1 MIIKSFELDKIK
13 SSKKKLILIYGL
25 NQGYKNQVIKNL
37 FEKLFEGE
45 ILRYDENEI
54 LNNHEEF
61 ISNLMNRSL
70 FDDNKL
76 IIISRAS
83 DKIVKFINE
92 IIEKNIEKIKIII
105 NIEKNIE
112 KIKIIINSDNLEKK
126 SKLRNLF
133 EKEKDLVC
141 IPFYEDNDKSLNIIA
156 QNFFKQK
163 NIKVSQEI
171 INLLIGRSRG
181 DRGNLN
187 NELNKIENLSI
198 TKKNIELED
207 IIKLTNLSENY
218 SVFELAENYLAKN
231 KKQVSKILN
240 ENNFANE
247 ECILILR
254 TILNRSKRLLKLKE
268 NQNQTGNI
276 DLTISSFKPPIFWKE
291 KDTVKKQVQS
301 WSVDEV
307 KNMIYK
313 INDLEI
319 LVKKNSSNSLNF
331 VSDFVSNY

>member
-1 MIIKSFELDKIK
+1 MIIKSFEVDKIK
-13 SSKKKLILIYGL
+13 SIKKDLILFYGS
-25 NQGYKNQVIKNL
+25 NQGHKNHVIKEL
-37 FEKLFEGE
+37 FEKLFEGK
-45 ILRYDENEI
+45 ISRFDENEI
-54 LNNHEEF
+54 LNNYEEF
-61 ISNLMNRSL
+61 ISGLINKSL
-70 FDDNKL
+70 FEDYKL
-76 IIISRAS
+76 IIISRTS
-83 DKIVKFINE
+83 DKILKLVNE
-92 IIEKNIEKIKIII
+92 ILERK
-105 NIEKNIE
+105 IE

-133 EKEKDLVC
+133 EKEKELVC
-141 IPFYEDNDKSLNIIA
+141 IPFYEDNDKSLSIIA
-156 QNFFKQK
+156 QNFFRQK

-181 DRGNLN
+181 DRGNLI

-198 TKKNIELED
+198 TKKNIDMED
-207 IIKLTNLSENY
+207 VTKLTNLSENY

-240 ENNFANE
+240 ENNFAND

-268 NQNQTGNI
+268 SQNITRNI

-291 KDTVKKQVQS
+291 KDVVKKQIQS
-301 WSVDEV
+301 WSNDEV
-307 KNMIYK
+307 KKIIYK

-319 LVKKNSSNSLNF
+319 LVKKNSHNSLNF

>member
-13 SSKKKLILIYGL
+13 SKKTNLILIYGS
-25 NQGYKNQVIKNL
+25 NQGYKNQIIKEVFTNL
-37 FEKLFEGE
+37 FKGE
-45 ILRYDENEI
+45 ILKFDENEI
-54 LNNHEEF
+54 LNNQEEF
-61 ISNLMNRSL
+61 ISNLMNKSL
-70 FDDNKL
+70 FENEKL

-83 DKIVKFINE
+83 DKILRFINE
-92 IIEKNIEKIKIII
+92 IIERNIE
-105 NIEKNIE
+105 E
-112 KIKIIINSDNLEKK
+112 IKIIINSDNLEKK

-133 EKEKDLVC
+133 EKEKELMC
-141 IPFYEDNDKSLNIIA
+141 IPFYEDNDKNLSTIA
-156 QNFFKQK
+156 QNFFRQK
-163 NIKVSQEI
+163 NIKVSQQT
-171 INLLIGRSRG
+171 INLLVGRSRG

-198 TKKNIELED
+198 TKKNIDVED
-207 IIKLTNLSENY
+207 ILKLTNLSENY
-218 SVFELAENYLAKN
+218 SIFELAENYLAKN

-291 KDTVKKQVQS
+291 KDVVKKQIQS
-301 WSVDEV
+301 WSEDEV
-307 KNMIYK
+307 KKMIYK
-313 INDLEI
+313 MNELEI
-319 LVKKNSSNSLNF
+319 LVKKNSNNSLNF

>member
-1 MIIKSFELDKIK
+1 MIIKSYEIDKIK
-13 SSKKKLILIYGL
+13 SKNNNLFLIYGS
-25 NQGYKNQVIKNL
+25 NQGHKIQVIKDL
-37 FEKLFEGE
+37 FEKSFIGQ
-45 ILRYDENEI
+45 ISRFDEDEI

-61 ISNLMNRSL
+61 ISNLMNKSL
-70 FDDNKL
+70 FEDEKL
-76 IIISRAS
+76 IIISRTTEKIL
-83 DKIVKFINE
+83 KIVNE
-92 IIEKNIEKIKIII
+92 LIERNIEKIKIVF
-105 NIEKNIE
+105 
-112 KIKIIINSDNLEKK
+112 NSDSLEKK

-133 EKEKDLVC
+133 EKEKELIC
-141 IPFYEDNDKSLNIIA
+141 IPFYEDNNKSLNLIA
-156 QNFFKQK
+156 QNFFRKK

-171 INLLIGRSRG
+171 MNLLIERSKG

-187 NELNKIENLSI
+187 NELRKIEYLSI
-198 TKKNIELED
+198 TKKNIRIED
-207 IIKLTNLSENY
+207 VLKLTNLSENY

-268 NQNQTGNI
+268 SQNQTGSI

-291 KDTVKKQVQS
+291 KDVVKKQIQS
-301 WSVDEV
+301 WSEDEV
-307 KNMIYK
+307 KKMIYK
-313 INDLEI
+313 ISDLEI
-319 LVKKNSSNSLNF
+319 LVKKNSNNSLNF

>member
-92 IIEKNIEKIKIII
+92 IIER
-105 NIEKNIE
+105 NIE

-218 SVFELAENYLAKN
+218 SVFELTENYLAKN

>member
-1 MIIKSFELDKIK
+1 MIIKSFEVDKIK
-13 SSKKKLILIYGL
+13 SIKKDLILFYGS
-25 NQGYKNQVIKNL
+25 NQGHKNHVIKEL
-37 FEKLFEGE
+37 FEKLFEGK
-45 ILRYDENEI
+45 ISRFDENEI
-54 LNNHEEF
+54 LNNYEEF
-61 ISNLMNRSL
+61 ISGLINKSL
-70 FDDNKL
+70 FEDYKL
-76 IIISRAS
+76 IIISRTS
-83 DKIVKFINE
+83 DKILKLVNE
-92 IIEKNIEKIKIII
+92 ILERK
-105 NIEKNIE
+105 IE

-133 EKEKDLVC
+133 EKEKELVC
-141 IPFYEDNDKSLNIIA
+141 IPFYEDNDKSLSIIA
-156 QNFFKQK
+156 QNFFRQK

-181 DRGNLN
+181 DRGNLI

-198 TKKNIELED
+198 TKKNIDMED
-207 IIKLTNLSENY
+207 VTKLTNLSENY

-240 ENNFANE
+240 ENNFAND

-268 NQNQTGNI
+268 SQNITGNI

-291 KDTVKKQVQS
+291 KDVVKKQIQS
-301 WSVDEV
+301 WSNDEV
-307 KNMIYK
+307 KKIIYK

-319 LVKKNSSNSLNF
+319 LVKKNSNNSLNF

>member
-13 SSKKKLILIYGL
+13 SKKTNLILIYGL
-25 NQGYKNQVIKNL
+25 NQGYKNQIIKEVFTNL
-37 FEKLFEGE
+37 FKGE
-45 ILRYDENEI
+45 ILRFDENEI
-54 LNNHEEF
+54 LNNQEEF
-61 ISNLMNRSL
+61 ISNLMNKSL
-70 FDDNKL
+70 FENEKL

-83 DKIVKFINE
+83 DKILRFINE
-92 IIEKNIEKIKIII
+92 IIERKIK
-105 NIEKNIE
+105 E
-112 KIKIIINSDNLEKK
+112 IKIIINSDNLEKK

-133 EKEKDLVC
+133 EKEKELMC
-141 IPFYEDNDKSLNIIA
+141 IPFYEDNDKNLSTIA
-156 QNFFKQK
+156 QNFFRQK
-163 NIKVSQEI
+163 NIKVSQQT
-171 INLLIGRSRG
+171 INLLVGRSRG

-198 TKKNIELED
+198 TKKNINVED
-207 IIKLTNLSENY
+207 ILKLTNLSENY
-218 SVFELAENYLAKN
+218 SIFELAENYLAKN

-240 ENNFANE
+240 ENNFAND
-247 ECILILR
+247 ECVLILR

-268 NQNQTGNI
+268 SENEIGNI

-291 KDTVKKQVQS
+291 KDVVKKQIQS
-301 WSVDEV
+301 WSEDEV

-331 VSDFVSNY
+331 MSDFVSNY